1 MVRFLQNICSGDT
14 WLFTRFDCY
23 GINKRADL
31 HTTIFHIRE
40 IIMENIRIQ
49 DDLYTY
55 VNQAKLDE
63 LVIPEDM
70 PVAGGFASLSTD
82 VEKLMINE
90 FNTMCADASYP
101 NEYMANACAL
111 YMMAKDVKRKKKHG
125 IKPALK
131 NLAALKKITTLRGYN
146 LHAKELLFKGIAL
159 PISIAVEPNMK
170 DTTHHC
176 VMVTGPN
183 VILPDASYYKEG
195 REQQRDQLLNLWTGF
210 AKQVL
215 AIAGHSEEEC
225 EALLKDTLA
234 FDALVAKY
242 VKSREEWAE
251 YVKMYN
257 PMKTGRV
264 AGMVKPLNLKKL
276 LTDLFGF
283 VPEEIIVAE
292 PRFFKNFKEVFN
304 AETFD
309 AYKNW
314 AYVVTLMGS
323 CSLLSEELRDLGGAF
338 HRALSGIAANSVPE
352 KFAYQL
358 ASAMYS
364 EPVGLYYG
372 EKYFGEEAKKDIT
385 EIVKQIVATYQKR
398 IATNEILEQA
408 TKEKAIL
415 KLNKMGL
422 KLAYPD
428 RVEEIYN
435 KLVFDKSKSLF
446 DAVSALKRIRLE
458 DNFSKLGKEVDRSH
472 WAMPGHMVNA
482 CYDPF
487 VNDITFPAAILQP
500 PFYSINQTRS
510 ENLGG
515 IGAVIGHEISHAF
528 DSNGAKC
535 DELGNLNN
543 WWTKADEK
551 KFNKKVNAMIKQFDG
566 IELPWGVCNG
576 KFTVSEN
583 IADNGGMAVTLD
595 IMSNSENVSFEEYFS
610 NWARVWCQKAK
621 PEYQALL
628 LQVDVHGPSYLR
640 ANMPPRNFPEWYAAF
655 NVKKT
660 DKMYLAPSKRVIIW

>member
-1 MVRFLQNICSGDT
+1 
-14 WLFTRFDCY
+14 
-23 GINKRADL
+23 
-31 HTTIFHIRE
+31 
-40 IIMENIRIQ
+40 MEKIRIQ

-63 LVIPEDM
+63 LVIPDDM
-70 PVAGGFASLSTD
+70 PVAGGFAALSID
-82 VEKLMINE
+82 LEKLMIGE
-90 FNTMCADASYP
+90 FNTMCASGTYP
-101 NEYMANACAL
+101 NEFLERACTLYAL
-111 YMMAKDVKRKKKHG
+111 AKNVKRKKKHG

-131 NLAALKKITTLRGYN
+131 NLAILKKLATLRSYN
-146 LHAKELLFKGIAL
+146 LHTKELILKGIHMPL
-159 PISIAVEPNMK
+159 NIMVEANMK

-176 VMVTGPN
+176 VMIQGAS
-183 VILPDASYYKEG
+183 VILPDVSYYKN
-195 REQQRDQLLNLWTGF
+195 EQQRDQLLSLWNGF

-215 AIAGHSEEEC
+215 AIAGNSEEEC
-225 EALLKDTLA
+225 DRLLKDTLA
-234 FDALVAKY
+234 FDALIAKY
-242 VKSREEWAE
+242 AKSQEEWSE
-251 YVKMYN
+251 YTKMYN
-257 PMKTGRV
+257 PMSTGRV

-276 LTDLFGF
+276 LKDIFGF
-283 VPEEIIVAE
+283 VPQEIIVTE
-292 PRFFKNFKEVFN
+292 PRYFKNFKEIFN
-304 AETFD
+304 QDTFEM
-309 AYKNW
+309 YKSW
-314 AYVVTLMGS
+314 AYVTTLMGS
-323 CSLLSEELRDLGGAF
+323 CSLLSEELRDLGGGF
-338 HRALSGIAANSVPE
+338 RRALSGIAANSSAE

-358 ASAMYS
+358 ASGLYS

-398 IATNEILEQA
+398 IETNDILEPA

-415 KLNKMGL
+415 KLSKMGL
-422 KLAYPD
+422 KLGYPD
-428 RVEEIYN
+428 RVEEIYT
-435 KLVFDKSKSLF
+435 KLVFDPSKSLF
-446 DAVSALKRIRLE
+446 DIVSALRKIRME
-458 DNFSKLGKEVDRSH
+458 ENFAKLDKEVDRTH

-487 VNDITFPAAILQP
+487 VNDITFPAAILQA

-543 WWTKADEK
+543 WWTKADER

-566 IELPWGVCNG
+566 IQLPWGTVNG

-595 IMSNSENVSFEEYFS
+595 IMTNSEDVSFEEYFA

-628 LQVDVHGPSYLR
+628 LQVDVHGPCYLR
-640 ANMPPRNFPEWYAAF
+640 ANMPPRNFPEWYATY

-660 DKMYLAPSKRVIIW
+660 DGMYLAPSKRVVIW

>member
-1 MVRFLQNICSGDT
+1 
-14 WLFTRFDCY
+14 
-23 GINKRADL
+23 
-31 HTTIFHIRE
+31 
-40 IIMENIRIQ
+40 MEKLRIQ

-63 LVIPEDM
+63 LVIPDDM
-70 PVAGGFASLSTD
+70 PVAGGFAALGTD
-82 VEKLMINE
+82 VEKLMIGE
-90 FNTMCADASYP
+90 FNDMCASAAYP
-101 NEYMANACAL
+101 NEHLARACTL
-111 YMMAKDVKRKKKHG
+111 FKLAKDVKRKKKHG
-125 IKPALK
+125 IKPVLK
-131 NLAALKKITTLRGYN
+131 HLAILTKLGTVRSFN
-146 LHAKELLFKGIAL
+146 LHTKELVMKDIAMPL
-159 PISIAVEPNMK
+159 NIMVEPNMK

-176 VMVTGPN
+176 VMVQGAS
-183 VILPDASYYKEG
+183 VILPDVSYYKN
-195 REQQRDQLLNLWTGF
+195 EQQRDALLGMWSGF

-215 AIAGHSEEEC
+215 AIAGHSEEDVD
-225 EALLKDTLA
+225 ALIRDTLA

-242 VKSREEWAE
+242 AKSQEEWSE
-251 YVKMYN
+251 YTKMYN
-257 PMKTGRV
+257 PMKTGRL

-276 LTDLFGF
+276 LTDLLGEL
-283 VPEEIIVAE
+283 PDEIIVAE
-292 PRFFKNFKEVFN
+292 PRYFKNFKEIFN
-304 AETFD
+304 PNTFD
-309 AYKNW
+309 MYKNW
-314 AYVVTLMGS
+314 AYVVTLMDS
-323 CSLLSEELRDLGGAF
+323 CSLLSEELRDLGGGF
-338 HRALSGIAANSVPE
+338 RRALSGIAAVSSPE

-358 ASAMYS
+358 SSSMYS

-385 EIVKQIVATYQKR
+385 EIVEQIVATYQMR
-398 IATNEILEQA
+398 IAENDILEQS
-408 TKEKAIL
+408 TKDKAIL
-415 KLNKMGL
+415 KLSKMGL

-428 RVEEIYN
+428 RVEEIYS
-435 KLVFDKSKSLF
+435 KLVFDESKSLF
-446 DAVSALKRIRLE
+446 DIVSTLRRIRLE
-458 DNFSKLGKEVDRSH
+458 ENFSKLNKEVDRTH

-500 PFYSINQTRS
+500 PFYYINQTRS

-543 WWTKADEK
+543 WWTKADER
-551 KFNKKVNAMIKQFDG
+551 KFNKKVNARIRQFDG
-566 IELPWGVCNG
+566 IELPWGTVNG

-595 IMSNSENVSFEEYFS
+595 IMSRTEGASFEEYFT

-628 LQVDVHGPSYLR
+628 LQVDVHGPCCLR
-640 ANMPPRNFPEWYAAF
+640 ANMPPRNFPELSAAF

-660 DKMYLAPSKRVIIW
+660 DGMYMAPSKRVVIW

>member
-1 MVRFLQNICSGDT
+1 
-14 WLFTRFDCY
+14 
-23 GINKRADL
+23 
-31 HTTIFHIRE
+31 
-40 IIMENIRIQ
+40 MEKVRIQ

-63 LVIPEDM
+63 LVIPDDM
-70 PVAGGFASLSTD
+70 PVAGGFATLSTD
-82 VEKLMINE
+82 VEKLMIGELNA
-90 FNTMCADASYP
+90 MSKSGSYP
-101 NEYMANACAL
+101 NDHLARACKLFAL
-111 YMMAKDVKRKKKHG
+111 AKDVKRKKKHG
-125 IKPALK
+125 VKPALK
-131 NLAALKKITTLRGYN
+131 HLAILKKLGTLRSYN
-146 LHAKELLFKGIAL
+146 LRAKELILKGISM
-159 PISIAVEPNMK
+159 PIGIAVEPNMK

-176 VMVTGPN
+176 VMVQGPD
-183 VILPDASYYKEG
+183 VILPDASYYAEG
-195 REQQRDQLLNLWTGF
+195 KEQQRDMLLNLWSGS
-210 AKQVL
+210 ARQIL
-215 AIAGHSEEEC
+215 AIAGHSEDEINT
-225 EALLKDTLA
+225 LIQDTLA
-234 FDALVAKY
+234 FDARVAKY
-242 VKSREEWAE
+242 VKTREEWSE
-251 YVKMYN
+251 YTKMYN

-276 LTDLFGF
+276 LSELFGF

-292 PRFFKNFKEVFN
+292 PRFFKHFKEIFN
-304 AETFD
+304 RDTFE
-309 AYKNW
+309 AYKHW
-314 AYVVTLMGS
+314 AYVVTLVGS

-338 HRALSGIAANSVPE
+338 YRALSGIAAVSSPE

-358 ASAMYS
+358 ASGLYS

-372 EKYFGEEAKKDIT
+372 EKYFGEEAKRDIT

-398 IATNEILEQA
+398 IATNDILEQT
-408 TKEKAIL
+408 TKDKAIL

-428 RVEEIYN
+428 RVEALYD
-435 KLVFDKSKSLF
+435 KLVFDESKSLF
-446 DAVSALKRIRLE
+446 DIVSSLKAIRRA
-458 DNFSKLGKEVDRSH
+458 DNFAKLDQEVDRAH

-500 PFYSINQTRS
+500 PFYSIHQSRS

-543 WWTKADEK
+543 WWTKADER

-566 IELPWGVCNG
+566 IELPWGVVNG

-595 IMSNSENVSFEEYFS
+595 IMSQTEGVSFEEYFA

-628 LQVDVHGPSYLR
+628 LQVDVHGPCYLR
-640 ANMPPRNFPEWYAAF
+640 ANMPPRNFPEWYETF
-655 NVKKT
+655 KVKKT
-660 DKMYLAPSKRVIIW
+660 DGMYLAPSKRVVIW

>member
-1 MVRFLQNICSGDT
+1 
-14 WLFTRFDCY
+14 
-23 GINKRADL
+23 
-31 HTTIFHIRE
+31 
-40 IIMENIRIQ
+40 MEKIRIQ

-63 LVIPEDM
+63 LVIPDDM
-70 PVAGGFASLSTD
+70 PVAGGFAALAQD
-82 VEKLMINE
+82 VEKLMIGE
-90 FNTMCADASYP
+90 FSTMSQNASYP
-101 NEYMANACAL
+101 NEHMERACKLFAL
-111 YMMAKDVKRKKKHG
+111 AKDVKRKKKHG

-131 NLAALKKITTLRGYN
+131 NLAILKKLGTLRSFN
-146 LHAKELLFKGIAL
+146 LHTKELMFKGISL
-159 PISIAVEPNMK
+159 PVGIMVEPNMK
-170 DTTHHC
+170 DTVHHC
-176 VMVTGPN
+176 VMIQGPG
-183 VILPDASYYKEG
+183 VILPDASYYKN
-195 REQQRDQLLNLWTGF
+195 EQQRDQLLGLWSNF

-215 AIAGHSEEEC
+215 AIAGHSEEEI
-225 EALLKDTLA
+225 ELLIKDTLA
-234 FDALVAKY
+234 FDALVAKF
-242 VKSREEWAE
+242 VKTSEEWSE
-251 YVKMYN
+251 YTKIYN

-276 LTDLFGF
+276 LTDLFGS

-309 AYKNW
+309 AYKHW
-314 AYVVTLMGS
+314 AYVTTLMGS
-323 CSLLSEELRDLGGAF
+323 CSLLSEELRDLGGGF
-338 HRALSGIAANSVPE
+338 YRALSGTAAMSSAE

-358 ASAMYS
+358 ASGLYS

-385 EIVKQIVATYQKR
+385 DIVKQIVATYQKR
-398 IATNEILEQA
+398 IANNDILEEA

-415 KLNKMGL
+415 KLSKMGL

-435 KLVFDKSKSLF
+435 KLVFDESKSLF
-446 DAVSALKRIRLE
+446 DIVSSLKQIRLA
-458 DNFSKLGKEVDRSH
+458 DNFSKLDKEVDRTH

-535 DELGNLNN
+535 DEMGNLNN
-543 WWTKADEK
+543 WWTKADER

-595 IMSNSENVSFEEYFS
+595 IMSGSENVSFEEYFS
-610 NWARVWCQKAK
+610 NWAKVWCLKAK

-655 NVKKT
+655 NVKKS
-660 DKMYLAPSKRVIIW
+660 DGMYLAPSKRVVIW

>member
-1 MVRFLQNICSGDT
+1 M
-14 WLFTRFDCY
+14 
-23 GINKRADL
+23 K
-31 HTTIFHIRE
+31 E
-40 IIMENIRIQ
+40 IRIQ

-63 LVIPEDM
+63 LVIPDDM
-70 PVAGGFASLSTD
+70 PVAGGFASLGTD
-82 VEKLMINE
+82 VEKLMIGE
-90 FNTMCADASYP
+90 FNTMCKTASYP
-101 NEYMANACAL
+101 NEHLARACTL
-111 YMMAKDVKRKKKHG
+111 FTLAKDVKRKKKHG

-131 NLAALKKITTLRGYN
+131 HLAILKKLGTMRSYN
-146 LHAKELLFKGIAL
+146 LHAKELILKGIAM

-170 DTTHHC
+170 DTNHHC
-176 VMVTGPN
+176 VMIQGPS
-183 VILPDASYYKEG
+183 VILPDTTYYAEG
-195 REQQRDQLLNLWTGF
+195 REEQKEKLLNMWSGF

-215 AIAGHSEEEC
+215 TIAGHSEEAC
-225 EALLKDTLA
+225 DQLLKDTLA
-234 FDALVAKY
+234 FDALIAKY
-242 VKSREEWAE
+242 VKSNEEWSE

-264 AGMVKPLNLKKL
+264 AGMVKPMNLKKL
-276 LTDLFGF
+276 LADLFGF
-283 VPEEIIVAE
+283 IPEEIIVAE

-304 AETFD
+304 QDTFEM
-309 AYKNW
+309 YKNW
-314 AYVVTLMGS
+314 AYVVTLMGN
-323 CSLLSEELRDLGGAF
+323 CSLLSEELRDLGGGF
-338 HRALSGIAANSVPE
+338 RRALSGIAAASSPE

-358 ASAMYS
+358 SSSMYS

-385 EIVKQIVATYQKR
+385 EIVQQIVATYQKR
-398 IATNEILEQA
+398 IAANDILEQA
-408 TKEKAIL
+408 TKDKAIL
-415 KLNKMGL
+415 KLSKMGL

-428 RVEEIYN
+428 RVEALYD

-446 DAVSALKRIRLE
+446 EIITTLRSIRME
-458 DNFSKLGKEVDRSH
+458 DNFSKLGQEVDRSH

-500 PFYSINQTRS
+500 PFYSIHQTRS

-543 WWTKADEK
+543 WWTKADER
-551 KFNKKVNAMIKQFDG
+551 KFNKKVSAMVKQFDG
-566 IELPWGVCNG
+566 IELPWGTVNG

-595 IMSNSENVSFEEYFS
+595 IMSHSEGVSFEEYFA

-621 PEYQALL
+621 PEYRALL

-640 ANMPPRNFPEWYAAF
+640 ANMPPRNFPEWYDTF
-655 NVKKT
+655 QVKKT
-660 DKMYLAPSKRVIIW
+660 DGMYLAPSKRVVIW

>member
-1 MVRFLQNICSGDT
+1 
-14 WLFTRFDCY
+14 
-23 GINKRADL
+23 
-31 HTTIFHIRE
+31 
-40 IIMENIRIQ
+40 MEKIRIQ

-63 LVIPEDM
+63 LVIPDDM
-70 PVAGGFASLSTD
+70 PVAGGFAALNTD
-82 VEKLMINE
+82 VEKLMIGE
-90 FNTMCADASYP
+90 FNDMCASKAYP
-101 NEYMANACAL
+101 NEYMERACTL
-111 YMMAKDVKRKKKHG
+111 YTLARDVKRKKKHG

-131 NLAALKKITTLRGYN
+131 HLAVLKKLGTLRSFN
-146 LHAKELLFKGIAL
+146 LRAKELTMKGIAMPL
-159 PISIAVEPNMK
+159 SIMVEPNMK

-176 VMVTGPN
+176 VMVQGPS

-195 REQQRDQLLNLWTGF
+195 KEQQRDQLLALWSNF

-215 AIAGHSEEEC
+215 LIAGHSEEESG
-225 EALLKDTLA
+225 ALLQDTLT
-234 FDALVAKY
+234 FDGLIAKY
-242 VKSREEWAE
+242 VKTSEEWSE

-257 PMKTGRV
+257 PMKTGRL
-264 AGMVKPLNLKKL
+264 AGMVKPMNLKKL

-292 PRFFKNFKEVFN
+292 PRYFKNFKEVFN
-304 AETFD
+304 GDTFEM
-309 AYKNW
+309 YKHW
-314 AYVVTLMGS
+314 AYVVTLMAS

-338 HRALSGIAANSVPE
+338 RRALSGIAASSTAE

-358 ASAMYS
+358 ASGMYS

-372 EKYFGEEAKKDIT
+372 EKYFGEAAKKDIT

-398 IATNEILEQA
+398 IETNDILEPA

-415 KLNKMGL
+415 KLSKMGL
-422 KLAYPD
+422 KLGYPD
-428 RVEEIYN
+428 RVEEIYD
-435 KLVFDKSKSLF
+435 KLIFDPSKSLF
-446 DAVSALKRIRLE
+446 DAVSTLRSIRME
-458 DNFSKLGKEVDRSH
+458 ENFAKLGKEVDRTH

-487 VNDITFPAAILQP
+487 VNDITFPAAILQA

-543 WWTKADEK
+543 WWTKADER

-566 IELPWGVCNG
+566 IELPWGTVNG

-595 IMSNSENVSFEEYFS
+595 IMSNSENVSFEEYFT

-628 LQVDVHGPSYLR
+628 LQVDVHGPCYLR

-660 DKMYLAPSKRVIIW
+660 DGMYIAPSKRVVIW

>member
-1 MVRFLQNICSGDT
+1 MD
-14 WLFTRFDCY
+14 
-23 GINKRADL
+23 K
-31 HTTIFHIRE
+31 
-40 IIMENIRIQ
+40 IRIQ

-55 VNQAKLDE
+55 VNQAKLEE
-63 LVIPEDM
+63 LVIPDDM
-70 PVAGGFASLSTD
+70 PVAGGFAALHTD
-82 VEKLMINE
+82 VEKRMIGE
-90 FNTMCADASYP
+90 FNAMCKDASYP
-101 NEYMANACAL
+101 NAHLDRACTL
-111 YMMAKDVKRKKKHG
+111 YTLAKDVKQKKKHG

-131 NLAALKKITTLRGYN
+131 NLTILKKLGTMRSFNLR
-146 LHAKELLFKGIAL
+146 AKELILKGIAM
-159 PISIAVEPNMK
+159 PVSISVDANMK

-176 VMVTGPN
+176 VMVQGPS
-183 VILPDASYYKEG
+183 VILPDVSYYKE
-195 REQQRDQLLNLWTGF
+195 EQQRDALLNMWSES
-210 AKQVL
+210 AKKVL
-215 AIAGHSEEEC
+215 AIAGHSEEEID
-225 EALLKDTLA
+225 LLIKDTLA

-242 VKSREEWAE
+242 VKSNEEWSE
-251 YVKMYN
+251 YTKMYN
-257 PMKTGRV
+257 PMRTGRV

-276 LTDLFGF
+276 LSDLFGF
-283 VPEEIIVAE
+283 VPEELIVAE
-292 PRFFKNFKEVFN
+292 PRYFKNFKEVFN
-304 AETFD
+304 PDTF
-309 AYKNW
+309 AVYKNW
-314 AYVVTLMGS
+314 AYVTTLLGS

-338 HRALSGIAANSVPE
+338 YRALSGVAAVSSPE
-352 KFAYQL
+352 KYAYQL
-358 ASAMYS
+358 SSGIYS

-385 EIVKQIVATYQKR
+385 EIVRQIVATYQKR
-398 IATNEILEQA
+398 IASNDILEQA

-415 KLNKMGL
+415 KLSKMGL

-428 RVEEIYN
+428 RVEEIYD
-435 KLVFDKSKSLF
+435 KLVFDESKSLF
-446 DAVSALKRIRLE
+446 DIVTALRKIRME
-458 DNFSKLGKEVDRSH
+458 DNFAKLDKEVDRTH

-500 PFYSINQTRS
+500 PFYSIHQTRS

-543 WWTKADEK
+543 WWTKADER

-566 IELPWGVCNG
+566 IELPWGTVNG

-595 IMSNSENVSFEEYFS
+595 IMAQTEGVSFEEYFT

-628 LQVDVHGPSYLR
+628 LQVDVHGPTCLR
-640 ANMPPRNFPEWYAAF
+640 ANIPPRNFPEWYAAF
-655 NVKKT
+655 DVKKK
-660 DKMYLAPSKRVIIW
+660 DGMYLAPSKRVVIW

>member
-1 MVRFLQNICSGDT
+1 
-14 WLFTRFDCY
+14 
-23 GINKRADL
+23 
-31 HTTIFHIRE
+31 
-40 IIMENIRIQ
+40 MEKVRIQ

-55 VNQAKLDE
+55 VNQAKLEE
-63 LVIPEDM
+63 LVIPDDM
-70 PVAGGFASLSTD
+70 PVAGGFAALRDD
-82 VEKLMINE
+82 VEKLMIGE
-90 FNTMCADASYP
+90 FNTMCKDNTYP
-101 NEYMANACAL
+101 NEHLARACAL
-111 YMMAKDVKRKKKHG
+111 FKLAKDVKRKKKHG

-131 NLAALKKITTLRGYN
+131 NLAILKKLGTMRSFNLRT
-146 LHAKELLFKGIAL
+146 KELILKGIAL
-159 PISIAVEPNMK
+159 PLNIMVEPNMK

-176 VMVTGPN
+176 VMIQGAS
-183 VILPDASYYKEG
+183 VILPDVSYYKN
-195 REQQRDQLLNLWTGF
+195 EQQKEQMLTLWSGF

-215 AIAGHSEEEC
+215 AIAGHSEEAC
-225 EALLKDTLA
+225 DALLKDTLA
-234 FDALVAKY
+234 FDALIAKY
-242 VKSREEWAE
+242 AKSQEEWSE
-251 YVKMYN
+251 YTKMYN

-276 LTDLFGF
+276 LNDLFGF
-283 VPEEIIVAE
+283 IPEEIIVTE
-292 PRFFKNFKEVFN
+292 PRYFKNFKEIFN
-304 AETFD
+304 ADTFEC
-309 AYKNW
+309 YKNW
-314 AYVVTLMGS
+314 AYVTTLMGS

-338 HRALSGIAANSVPE
+338 RRALSGIAAPTSAE

-358 ASAMYS
+358 SSGMYN

-385 EIVKQIVATYQKR
+385 DIVKQIVATYQKR
-398 IATNEILEQA
+398 IETNDILEPA

-415 KLNKMGL
+415 KLSKMGL
-422 KLAYPD
+422 KLGYPD
-428 RVEEIYN
+428 RVEEIYS
-435 KLVFDKSKSLF
+435 KLVFDESKSLF
-446 DAVSALKRIRLE
+446 DAFSSLQQIRME
-458 DNFSKLGKEVDRSH
+458 ENFAKLGKEVDRTH

-487 VNDITFPAAILQP
+487 VNDITFPAAILQA

-543 WWTKADEK
+543 WWTKADER
-551 KFNKKVNAMIKQFDG
+551 KFNKKVKAMIAQFDG
-566 IELPWGVCNG
+566 IELPWGKVNG

-595 IMSNSENVSFEEYFS
+595 IMSNTEGVNFEEYFA

-621 PEYQALL
+621 DEYRALL
-628 LQVDVHGPSYLR
+628 LQVDVHGPAYLR

-655 NVKKT
+655 NVKKS
-660 DKMYLAPSKRVIIW
+660 DGMYLAPSKRVVIW

>member
-1 MVRFLQNICSGDT
+1 MDKV
-14 WLFTRFDCY
+14 
-23 GINKRADL
+23 
-31 HTTIFHIRE
+31 
-40 IIMENIRIQ
+40 RIQ

-55 VNQAKLDE
+55 VNQAKLEE
-63 LVIPEDM
+63 LVIPDDM
-70 PVAGGFASLSTD
+70 PTAGGFSTISTD
-82 VEKLMINE
+82 VEKLMIGE
-90 FNTMCADASYP
+90 FNAMCQNASYP
-101 NEYMANACAL
+101 NEYLARACTL
-111 YMMAKDVKRKKKHG
+111 YTIAKDVKRKKKHG

-131 NLAALKKITTLRGYN
+131 NLSILRKLGTMRGYN
-146 LHAKELLFKGIAL
+146 LHSKELILKGIEMPLNIDVDA
-159 PISIAVEPNMK
+159 NMK

-176 VMVTGPN
+176 VMIQGPST
-183 VILPDASYYKEG
+183 ILPDVSYYQN
-195 REQQRDQLLNLWTGF
+195 EQQRDALLNMWSGF
-210 AKQVL
+210 TKQVL
-215 AIAGHSEEEC
+215 AIAGHSDEEID
-225 EALLKDTLA
+225 AMIKDTLA

-242 VKSREEWAE
+242 VKSSEEWSE
-251 YVKMYN
+251 YTKMYN
-257 PMKTGRV
+257 PMKTSRV

-292 PRFFKNFKEVFN
+292 PRYFKNFKEIFN
-304 AETFD
+304 ANTFEM
-309 AYKNW
+309 YKNW
-314 AYVVTLMGS
+314 AYVLTLMAS
-323 CSLLSEELRDLGGAF
+323 CSLLSEELRDLGGGF
-338 HRALSGIAANSVPE
+338 RRALSGIAASSSAE

-358 ASAMYS
+358 ASSMYS

-385 EIVKQIVATYQKR
+385 EIVKQIIATYQKR
-398 IATNEILEQA
+398 IAANDILEQT
-408 TKEKAIL
+408 TKDKAIL
-415 KLNKMGL
+415 KLSKMGL

-428 RVEEIYN
+428 RVEVLYD
-435 KLVFDKSKSLF
+435 KLVFDETKSLF
-446 DAVSALKRIRLE
+446 DVVTSLRKIRIE
-458 DNFSKLGKEVDRSH
+458 ESFAKLNKVVDRTH

-482 CYDPF
+482 CYNPF

-500 PFYSINQTRS
+500 PFYSIHQTRS

-543 WWTKADEK
+543 WWTKSDEQ
-551 KFNKKVNAMIKQFDG
+551 KFKKKVNAMIKQFDG
-566 IELPWGVCNG
+566 IELPWGTVNG
-576 KFTVSEN
+576 KLTVSEN

-595 IMSNSENVSFEEYFS
+595 IMSQTDGASFEEYFT

-628 LQVDVHGPSYLR
+628 LQVDVHGPTYLR

-660 DKMYLAPSKRVIIW
+660 DGMYIAPSKRVIIW

>member
-1 MVRFLQNICSGDT
+1 
-14 WLFTRFDCY
+14 
-23 GINKRADL
+23 
-31 HTTIFHIRE
+31 
-40 IIMENIRIQ
+40 MEHIRIQ
-49 DDLYTY
+49 DDLYTH

-63 LVIPEDM
+63 LVIPEDL
-70 PVAGGFASLSTD
+70 PVMGSPMALATG
-82 VEKLMINE
+82 VEKLMIDE
-90 FNTMCADASYP
+90 FNTMCAEGSYP
-101 NEYMANACAL
+101 NDHMARACKLYAL
-111 YMMAKDVKRKKKHG
+111 ARDVKRKNRHG

-131 NLAALKKITTLRGYN
+131 HLAILKKIGTLRGFN
-146 LHAKELLFKGIAL
+146 LHAGELVLRGIAM
-159 PISIAVEPNMK
+159 PIELVVEPNMT
-170 DTTHHC
+170 DTAHHC
-176 VMVTGPN
+176 VRIQGPG
-183 VILPDASYYKEG
+183 VILPDASYYAAGKE
-195 REQQRDQLLNLWTGF
+195 EQCAQLLQLWSGF
-210 AKQVL
+210 AKQIL
-215 AIAGHSEEEC
+215 AQAGHSEDEIEV
-225 EALLKDTLA
+225 LMHDTLA

-242 VKSREEWAE
+242 VKTKEEWSE

-257 PMKTGRV
+257 PMRTGRV

-276 LTDLFGF
+276 LRDLLGT
-283 VPEEIIVAE
+283 VPEEIIVSE
-292 PRFFKNFKEVFN
+292 PRYFKHFKEVFN
-304 AETFD
+304 PDTFEM
-309 AYKNW
+309 YKNW
-314 AYVVTLMGS
+314 AYVVGLVDS
-323 CSLLSEELRDLGGAF
+323 CSLLSEELRELGGAF
-338 HRALSGIAANSVPE
+338 RRSLSGIAAAPSAE

-358 ASAMYS
+358 SSDQYS

-385 EIVKQIVATYQKR
+385 DIVRQIVATYQKR
-398 IATNEILEQA
+398 IADNDILEPA

-415 KLNKMGL
+415 KLSTMGL
-422 KLAYPD
+422 KMAYPD
-428 RVEEIYN
+428 RVEPLYD
-435 KLVFDKSKSLF
+435 KLVFDERKSLF
-446 DAVSALKRIRLE
+446 DIVTALRRIRLE
-458 DNFSKLGKEVDRSH
+458 DNFAKLDKDVDRTH
-472 WAMPGHMVNA
+472 WEMPGHMVNA

-500 PFYSINQTRS
+500 PFYSIHQTRS

-543 WWTKADEK
+543 WWTKADER
-551 KFNKKVNAMIKQFDG
+551 KFNKKVNAMIRQFDG
-566 IELPWGVCNG
+566 IELPWGTVNG

-595 IMSNSENVSFEEYFS
+595 IMSRTEGASFEEYFT

-628 LQVDVHGPSYLR
+628 LQVDVHGPCYLR

-660 DKMYLAPSKRVIIW
+660 DGMYLAPSKRVVIW

>member
-1 MVRFLQNICSGDT
+1 
-14 WLFTRFDCY
+14 
-23 GINKRADL
+23 
-31 HTTIFHIRE
+31 
-40 IIMENIRIQ
+40 MEKIRIQ

-55 VNQAKLDE
+55 VNQAKLEE

-70 PVAGGFASLSTD
+70 PIAGGFASLSTD
-82 VEKLMINE
+82 VEKLMIGE
-90 FNTMCADASYP
+90 FNGMCADGAYP
-101 NEYMANACAL
+101 NEHLARACKL
-111 YMMAKDVKRKKKHG
+111 FQLAKDVKRKKKHG
-125 IKPALK
+125 AKPALK
-131 NLAALKKITTLRGYN
+131 NLSILKKLATMRSYN
-146 LHAKELLFKGIAL
+146 LHTKELILRGIAM

-176 VMVTGPN
+176 VMIQGPS
-183 VILPDASYYKEG
+183 VILPDASYYGDEKQKEM
-195 REQQRDQLLNLWTGF
+195 LLNMWSQF
-210 AKQVL
+210 ARQVL
-215 AIAGHSEEEC
+215 VQVGHGQEEVERLIHD
-225 EALLKDTLA
+225 ALA
-234 FDALVAKY
+234 FDGLIAKY
-242 VKSREEWAE
+242 VKTSEEWSE
-251 YVKMYN
+251 YTKMYN
-257 PMKTGRV
+257 PMKVGRV
-264 AGMVKPLNLKKL
+264 AGMVKPLNLKRL
-276 LTDLFGF
+276 LADLFGF

-304 AETFD
+304 PDTFEM
-309 AYKNW
+309 YKNW

-323 CSLLSEELRDLGGAF
+323 CSLLTEELRDLGGGF
-338 HRALSGIAANSVPE
+338 RRALSGIAAVSSPE

-358 ASAMYS
+358 SSGMYS

-385 EIVKQIVATYQKR
+385 DIVKQIVATYQKR
-398 IATNEILEQA
+398 IAENDILEQA
-408 TKEKAIL
+408 TKDKAIV
-415 KLNKMGL
+415 KLNRMGL

-428 RVEEIYN
+428 RVEELYS
-435 KLVFDKSKSLF
+435 KLVFDESKSVF
-446 DAVSALKRIRLE
+446 DIVTSLEKIRME
-458 DNFSKLGKEVDRSH
+458 ENFAKINKEVDRTH

-487 VNDITFPAAILQP
+487 VNDITFPAAILQA
-500 PFYSINQTRS
+500 PFYSIHQTRS

-543 WWTKADEK
+543 WWTKADER
-551 KFNKKVNAMIKQFDG
+551 KFNQKVKAMIKQFDG
-566 IELPWGVCNG
+566 IELPWGTVNG

-595 IMSNSENVSFEEYFS
+595 IMSQTEGVSFEEYFT

-628 LQVDVHGPSYLR
+628 LQVDVHGPCCLR

-660 DKMYLAPSKRVIIW
+660 DGMYIAPSKRVVIW